1 MPGHESYPPPGGSP
15 VPPPGSPPPP
25 YGGPPYP
32 PPPPGGWAPVGP
44 GGPVSPYPAWQ
55 PAPGMLGA
63 AHKPGAIPLRPL
75 GLGDLYDGAFKVI
88 RYNPKATAGVAVL
101 VTAVS
106 ALVTLLTVAGLL
118 ALGASFTQT
127 SLFGDTDGSLGSAY
141 GGPAQVVSTE
151 ILPLLLQSLGTLLVS
166 GMVAHVVMAAAIGRR
181 LSIEQAWAATRGKR
195 WKLVGVTLLL
205 GLLTTVVLVAYAA
218 AWLVVVLVVD
228 VLAVTV
234 LFGLVGGLLFVAF
247 MLWFWVRVFYLPVPA
262 LMLEDVGVVGAIGRG
277 FRLTRGAFWRTFGIA
292 LLTLV
297 VTSVAATVLAVPF
310 MIVGEIVGSAVDG
323 SGGVLGVQTITALSS
338 VVAAAFV
345 TPFTAAVTAL
355 QYVDLRMR
363 KEAFDVELMTRA
375 GITAS

>member
-1 MPGHESYPPPGGSP
+1 
-15 VPPPGSPPPP
+15 
-25 YGGPPYP
+25 
-32 PPPPGGWAPVGP
+32 
-44 GGPVSPYPAWQ
+44 
-55 PAPGMLGA
+55 MLGA
-63 AHKPGAIPLRPL
+63 AHRPGAIPLRPL
-75 GLGDLYDGAFKVI
+75 SLGDLYDGAFRVI

-101 VTAVS
+101 VTAAS

-118 ALGASFTQT
+118 ALGASFTRT
-127 SLFGDTDGSLGSAY
+127 SLFGDTDGSLSASY

-181 LSIEQAWAATRGKR
+181 LTIEQAWAATRGKR
-195 WKLVGVTLLL
+195 WKLLWVTLLL
-205 GLLTTVVLVAYAA
+205 ALLTTVVLVAYAVS
-218 AWLVVVLVVD
+218 WLVVLLVVD
-228 VLAVTV
+228 VLLVTV

-262 LMLEDVGVVGAIGRG
+262 LMLEDVGVLGAIGRG
-277 FRLTRGAFWRTFGIA
+277 FRLTRGAFWHTFGIA
-292 LLTLV
+292 LLTVV
-297 VTSVAATVLAVPF
+297 VTSLAAMVLAVPF
-310 MIVGEIVGSAVDG
+310 MIVSEIVGAAVDG
-323 SGGVLGVQTITALSS
+323 SGGVLGTQAIVALSG